1 MHLRS
6 TGDNSAAGPI
16 SSVWRILG
24 FAAAV
29 ALGAVGVWLIV
40 TATSQKWTEL
50 GVLAGLWGLLIGAF
64 AAFGPRHT
72 APADAAA
79 EPAEQPDVAEART
92 AEIERF
98 DDAAQRREYEARLEL
113 MLRREI
119 QAAMSREVAALRAE
133 VAQLRT
139 DLVEKVGGQLRLE
152 RIETTRVIGSDIE
165 ALQREIDQLK
175 SDRRTGTTR
184 TLRSLPMVIDM
195 DDEADEDGGRRRRRD
210 EGDGND
216 LLAQILARETVGRHG
231 R

>member
-64 AAFGPRHT
+64 AAFGPRH
-72 APADAAA
+72 AASAEAAA
-79 EPAEQPDVAEART
+79 ESARRPDMAEAHT

-98 DDAAQRREYEARLEL
+98 DHAAQRREHEARLEL

-119 QAAMSREVAALRAE
+119 QTAMSREVAALRAE

-184 TLRSLPMVIDM
+184 ALRSLPTVIDM
-195 DDEADEDGGRRRRRD
+195 DDEPDEDGGRRRRD
-210 EGDGND
+210 EGGGND
-216 LLAQILARETVGRHG
+216 LLAQILARETAGRHG

>member
-6 TGDNSAAGPI
+6 TGDNSAAGPT

-72 APADAAA
+72 APA
-79 EPAEQPDVAEART
+79 EQPAVAEART

-119 QAAMSREVAALRAE
+119 QAAMSREVAALRSE

-175 SDRRTGTTR
+175 SDRRTGATR
-184 TLRSLPMVIDM
+184 TLRSLPIVIEV
-195 DDEADEDGGRRRRRD
+195 DDSADEVGGRRRRRD

-216 LLAQILARETVGRHG
+216 LLSQILARETAGRHG

>member
-1 MHLRS
+1 VRVLNRS
-6 TGDNSAAGPI
+6 TGDNSAAGPP
-16 SSVWRILG
+16 SSVLRVVG

-64 AAFGPRHT
+64 AAFGPRQ
-72 APADAAA
+72 PAT
-79 EPAEQPDVAEART
+79 PVAEAAEVPAT
-92 AEIERF
+92 AGTELERL
-98 DDAAQRREYEARLEL
+98 DAGSERREYEARLEL

-119 QAAMSREVAALRAE
+119 QGAMSREVAALRAE

-139 DLVEKVGGQLRLE
+139 ELVEKVGGQLRLE

-165 ALQREIDQLK
+165 ALQREVDQLK
-175 SDRRTGTTR
+175 SERRSTLS
-184 TLRSLPMVIDM
+184 LRSLPTVIEIE
-195 DDEADEDGGRRRRRD
+195 DEPEEQAGRRRHRD

-216 LLAQILARETVGRHG
+216 LLAQILARETPARHG
-231 R
+231 H